1 MKNAKLSKGLKRLF
15 IINGVTVGLYLIAL
29 LLFAVLARSS
39 GDADIAGFRVI
50 MRYYLK
56 GMLDLFT
63 FSYAGNTNIVYF
75 ALSIFLYALIVCWI
89 ILLIAGIVVMDKKQ
103 RKVVWFGIVFT
114 FINLGI
120 YLLFAAGSQ
129 KYWQILN
136 NRGGLAG
143 NKGLMFMTIIIV
155 ALGLIYFLLS
165 LVAYFWSIIDSFIA
179 GRKLF
184 IDDEDVQ
191 PVDQLDDQQI
201 RSIVRDELIKN
212 QPFKVIIVEDERI
225 KEQPKV
231 EEQAQPV
238 AEPQKE
244 VATEKVEEKPKPVV
258 VKEYK
263 HPYSKPVTFE
273 EAVLEI
279 WPQIANAPALRIAP
293 KEEQE
298 VLASAEENDDDLNSM
313 KKGPRLPFIK
323 RVLTADSDIK
333 VNYNE
338 IKNEL
343 LSYGV
348 KARLSR
354 GGETVRLKDK
364 RYAKIYLVG
373 KTLKVYLALNPED
386 YKDSTIPVEDVGHR
400 PAYAEIPL
408 LFKVRSG
415 LSVRRCKDLI
425 KSAMEKDGLSQ
436 GEVKNTNWVSELRK
450 INSEKSK
457 NK

>member
-15 IINGVTVGLYLIAL
+15 IITGVTIGLYLIAL
-29 LLFAVLARSS
+29 FLFAVIARSS
-39 GDADIAGFRVI
+39 GDADIAGFRTI
-50 MRYYLK
+50 IGYYLK

-63 FSYAGNTNIVYF
+63 FSYAGGANIVYY

-89 ILLIAGIVVMDKKQ
+89 ILLVAGIIVMDKKE

-114 FINLGI
+114 FVNLGV

-129 KYWQILN
+129 KYWQIVN
-136 NRGGLAG
+136 SRGDFAD
-143 NKGLMFMTIIIV
+143 NKGLLFMVIIII
-155 ALGLIYFLLS
+155 ALGIIYFLLS
-165 LVAYFWSIIDSFIA
+165 IVGYFWSIIDSFIA

-184 IDDEDVQ
+184 LDEDEEEVQ
-191 PVDQLDDQQI
+191 PQGEGLNEKQVRD
-201 RSIVRDELIKN
+201 IVRDEIVKN
-212 QPFKVIIVEDERI
+212 QPFKVIIVDDGRP

-231 EEQAQPV
+231 VVQMPKKEEPAPQ
-238 AEPQKE
+238 PQKPIVIIQKVKE
-244 VATEKVEEKPKPVV
+244 EAKPAPAPVPVPVPAPVEE
-258 VKEYK
+258 
-263 HPYSKPVTFE
+263 
-273 EAVLEI
+273 
-279 WPQIANAPALRIAP
+279 
-293 KEEQE
+293 
-298 VLASAEENDDDLNSM
+298 AEDDFNNM
-313 KKGPRLPFIK
+313 NKGPRLPFIK

-354 GGETVRLKDK
+354 GGETFRLKDK

-400 PAYAEIPL
+400 PAYAEMPL

-425 KSAMEKDGLSQ
+425 KSAMEKDGLTQ
-436 GEVKNTNWVSELRK
+436 GEVKDTNWVSELRK